1 MNFFKKNS
9 SGYTLLEL
17 MVTISISAF
26 LLMLCFT
33 IHQRQR
39 KKISIKEYYLGAQ
52 KECLDFFIKT
62 TLFVDASVSFTQKD
76 ARTLELELVPDE
88 KNSQGRRLT
97 IQLNGQRHA
106 KNTLNI
112 PTKYIQEFS
121 WSYWDFKGN
130 RWTSFN
136 TGKTY
141 SNLSFIQVTLWDRNR
156 KPLDT
161 FVYSCYTNTL

>member
-9 SGYTLLEL
+9 FGYTLLEL

-26 LLMLCFT
+26 LLTLCFT
-33 IHQRQR
+33 IHQRHQ
-39 KKISIKEYYLGAQ
+39 KKILANERYLETQ
-52 KECLDFFIKT
+52 KECLDFFTKT
-62 TLFVDASVSFTQKD
+62 TLFVGTSVCFTQKD

-88 KNSQGRRLT
+88 KNPQGRRLE
-97 IQLNGQRHA
+97 IQLNGQQHT

-121 WSYWDFKGN
+121 WSYWDFKWN
-130 RWTSFN
+130 RWRNFN
-136 TGKTY
+136 TKETY
-141 SNLSFIQVTLWDRNR
+141 SNLSFIQVTLRDRNK

-161 FVYSCYTNTL
+161 FIYSCYTNTQ

>member
-1 MNFFKKNS
+1 MNFFKRNLP
-9 SGYTLLEL
+9 GYTLLEL

-33 IHQRQR
+33 IHQRQH
-39 KKISIKEYYLGAQ
+39 KKILSNERYLRTQ
-52 KECLDFFIKT
+52 KECLDFFTKT
-62 TLFVDASVSFTQKD
+62 TLFISVSVCFTQKD
-76 ARTLELELVPDE
+76 ARTLELQLAPDE
-88 KNSQGRRLT
+88 KNPQGRRLE

-106 KNTLNI
+106 TNTLNI
-112 PTKYIQEFS
+112 STKHIQEFS

-130 RWTSFN
+130 QWTNFN

-161 FVYSCYTNTL
+161 FVYSCYTNTQ

>member
-26 LLMLCFT
+26 LLTLCFT

-39 KKISIKEYYLGAQ
+39 KKISINKRYLGAQ

-62 TLFVDASVSFTQKD
+62 TLFVDTSVSFTQKD

-88 KNSQGRRLT
+88 KNPQGRRLT

-106 KNTLNI
+106 TNALNI

-121 WSYWDFKGN
+121 WSYWDFRGN
-130 RWTSFN
+130 QWANFN
-136 TGKTY
+136 TRETY
-141 SNLSFIQVTLWDRNR
+141 SNLSFIQVILWDKNK

-161 FVYSCYTNTL
+161 FIYSCYTNTQ